1 MGDLGGHRT
10 DQSETFRLAFGM
22 FQPFPLFD
30 FRPQRGSSALDCLLE
45 IIVRTAKRGQEP
57 DNDEK
62 EHKKHDGVP
71 NGNQR
76 MLIRRPAEHV
86 AEEPCTST
94 ERSHCE
100 SRRAPG
106 HPSREACGQQVKSR
120 YCPFATR
127 KIIHKAENG
136 CQRHSSGSRNHL
148 RSHTKLSPWIH
159 WNSVLQNFDKTARN
173 FVHGRFVSCV
183 TNGAKIDMFDKGRHD
198 LQPRK
203 LEKSSAPVNSYSRLS
218 AGLIGHPLPLFL
230 WRMATLSL
238 SH

>member
-1 MGDLGGHRT
+1 MV
-10 DQSETFRLAFGM
+10 
-22 FQPFPLFD
+22 
-30 FRPQRGSSALDCLLE
+30 
-45 IIVRTAKRGQEP
+45 VRAAKRRQQP

-86 AEEPCTST
+86 AEEPRAST

-106 HPSREACGQQVKSR
+106 HPSREARGQQVKSR
-120 YCPFATR
+120 YCPLATR
-127 KIIHKAENG
+127 KIIHEAENG
-136 CQRHSSGSRNHL
+136 CQRHSCGSRNHL

-159 WNSVLQNFDKTARN
+159 WSSVLQNFDKTARN
-173 FVHGRFVSCV
+173 FVHGRLVSCV

-218 AGLIGHPLPLFL
+218 AGLIGNLYLFFYGA
-230 WRMATLSL
+230 WQHYPFPTGHGESCYAR
-238 SH
+238 